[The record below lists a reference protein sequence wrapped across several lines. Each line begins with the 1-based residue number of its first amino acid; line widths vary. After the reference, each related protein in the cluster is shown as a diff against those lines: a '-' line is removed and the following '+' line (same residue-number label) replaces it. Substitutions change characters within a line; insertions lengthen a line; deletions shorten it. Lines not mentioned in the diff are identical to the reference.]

1 MSRQDLQ
8 AQGERDLRERLL
20 AEHEIRR
27 AIEQIDKQLEK
38 EQGARRQLLAAA
50 TRLTAEMAP
59 ELHAILTRC
68 KETLGVEGPLETFV
82 YPDPMF
88 NAAAV
93 RPERGR
99 LLMMVSSG
107 LLEGFDDDELSFV
120 AGHEFGH
127 WLFDHHQIPVG
138 VLLGGRFRVSPSLVL
153 QLFAWQRYAEISADR
168 AGLICAGGLEAAAHA
183 LFKLAS
189 GLTGG
194 RVKVRIDEF
203 LAQVGDLQ
211 KEAESVATADERPRS
226 DWFSS
231 HPFSPLRLK
240 AAQLFAASAV
250 MTPGGV
256 ARDQLEAEVQ
266 ELMTLMDPSYLQGR
280 SEVAEL
286 MRRLLF
292 AGGVAVA
299 AASGEVT
306 EESLEALEDLLGP
319 GSIPGELKPDVIKA
333 DLPSR
338 IEAVRAEVPVLRRAQ
353 VIRDLCVIA
362 RADGRIERGE
372 VEVIREIAEAVGVD
386 ETMVDCVIE
395 GGDEQYDTC
404 PPAAQRPMG

>member
-8 AQGERDLRERLL
+8 AEGERDLRDRLL

-27 AIEQIDKQLEK
+27 AIEQTGKQLEK
-38 EQGARRQLLAAA
+38 QQGARRQLLATA

-59 ELHAILTRC
+59 ELHAILSRC
-68 KETLGVEGPLETFV
+68 KETLGVEGPLEIFV
-82 YPDPMF
+82 YPDPTF

-107 LLEGFDDDELSFV
+107 LLEGFDDDELGFV

-138 VLLGGRFRVSPSLVL
+138 VLLAGRSQVSPSLAL

-168 AGLICAGGLEAAAHA
+168 AGLVCAGGLEAAAHG

-194 RVKVRIDEF
+194 RVKIRIDEF
-203 LAQVGDLQ
+203 LAQAGDLQ
-211 KEAESVATADERPRS
+211 KEAESLAAADERPRS
-226 DWFSS
+226 DWFAS
-231 HPFSPLRLK
+231 HPFSPLRLM
-240 AAQLFAASAV
+240 AARLFAASEL
-250 MTPGGV
+250 MQPGGTP
-256 ARDQLEAEVQ
+256 RDRLEAEVQ

-299 AASGEVT
+299 AVSGEVT
-306 EESLEALEDLLGP
+306 QEALDALEDLLGP
-319 GSIPGELKPDVIKA
+319 GSIPAELKPDVIKA
-333 DLPSR
+333 DLPNR
-338 IEAVRAEVPVLRRAQ
+338 IEAVRAKVPVLRRAQ

-362 RADGRIERGE
+362 RADGRVERGE
-372 VEVIREIAEAVGVD
+372 VKVIREIAEAVGVD
-386 ETMVDCVIE
+386 ETLVDCAIE
-395 GGDEQYDTC
+395 AGDEQCDTC
-404 PPAAQRPMG
+404 PPAALRPTT